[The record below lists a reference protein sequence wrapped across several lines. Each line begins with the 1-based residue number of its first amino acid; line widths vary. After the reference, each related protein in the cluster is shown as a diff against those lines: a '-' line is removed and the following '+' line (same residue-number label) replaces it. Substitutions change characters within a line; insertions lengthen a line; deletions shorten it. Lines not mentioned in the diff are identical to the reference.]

1 MLRLARMLYALHDLQ
16 RRSLEAV
23 SSWSAALAQLP
34 VPWLQANAALLHRST
49 KRYDKPEFGLGE
61 RVVLERPFCRLL
73 NVAGPGPRVLV
84 IAPLSGHHATL
95 VRDTVASLREHH
107 DVYVTDWRDARDV
120 PLAAGTFSLDDYVA
134 QVREI
139 IRHLGDVHVLAVC
152 QPTVPALAAVAL
164 DAAAG
169 APPVRSLTLM
179 GGPIDARIAPTVVDK
194 LATDHPIEW
203 FERHLIHTVPPGY
216 AGSGRRVYPGF
227 LQLAAFVMMNPD
239 KHASAYWTYWLD
251 SLRGDTAAT
260 AVHEKFYDEYNA
272 VLDMDAPYYLD
283 TVRVVFQ
290 EFALAK
296 GTWRVGGQ
304 LVEPAAITRTPLFAV
319 EGEHDDISAVG
330 QTSAALQL
338 AANAPVKRHLIA
350 ACGHYGLFS
359 GSRWRETIYP
369 EVRAFIQ
376 ESA

>member
-1 MLRLARMLYALHDLQ
+1 
-16 RRSLEAV
+16 
-23 SSWSAALAQLP
+23 
-34 VPWLQANAALLHRST
+34 
-49 KRYDKPEFGLGE
+49 
-61 RVVLERPFCRLL
+61 
-73 NVAGPGPRVLV
+73 VLV
-84 IAPLSGHHATL
+84 IAPLSGHHASL

-107 DVYVTDWRDARDV
+107 DVYLTDWRDARDV

-134 QVREI
+134 QVRELV
-139 IRHLGDVHVLAVC
+139 RHLGDVHVIAVC
-152 QPTVPALAAVAL
+152 QPTVPALAAVSL
-164 DAAAG
+164 DAADG
-169 APPVRSLTLM
+169 APPMRSLTLM

-203 FERHLIHTVPPGY
+203 FERHLIHTVPAGY
-216 AGSGRRVYPGF
+216 AGAGRRVYPGF

-296 GTWRVGGQ
+296 GTWRIGGQ

-330 QTSAALQL
+330 QTAAAFQL
-338 AANAPVKRHLIA
+338 APNAPVKRHLIA